1 MSSTN
6 IVNWNGMVLTQEGH
20 TQMEAYHKSFGTS
33 RKQIREV
40 RGQTKGLCALCFGDG
55 PLHRCARCKVV
66 SYCSKECQTKDWQ
79 LHKTACSRTEEST
92 LRVNKIL
99 QIFSASKFLEMQL
112 QTCAVLACDLLD
124 NPQPRKPFILRVDIA
139 VEPVESDDLLDVFDG
154 RPVRTPLPGM
164 VQVNGFMSL
173 PDELLLGGME
183 VWKPIR
189 EGLDEI
195 GEHNVCVGVLQMSK
209 GNNLLNMAPL
219 IVDPIIP
226 NLVRTRPQF
235 ESHNALTGKVE
246 MRPQKLDTVIEFM
259 NNHIRADKAN
269 RLGLRTN
276 MTEPD
281 LQVIRDAAAGRRPSE
296 EDPFGSGYAAWILR
310 RKLATVPEYQKYF
323 IQIPKT

>member
-20 TQMEAYHKSFGTS
+20 AQMEAYHKSCGTS

-40 RGQTKGLCALCFGDG
+40 RGQTKGVCALCFGDG
-55 PLHRCARCKVV
+55 PLHRCAR
-66 SYCSKECQTKDWQ
+66 CQTKDWQ

-112 QTCAVLACDLLD
+112 QTCA
-124 NPQPRKPFILRVDIA
+124 PFIVRVDIA
-139 VEPVESDDLLDVFDG
+139 VEPVESDDLPRRLRW

-246 MRPQKLDTVIEFM
+246 MRPQKLNTVIEFM
-259 NNHIRADKAN
+259 NNHIHSA
-269 RLGLRTN
+269 LRTN

-281 LQVIRDAAAGRRPSE
+281 LQVIRDAATGRRPSE
-296 EDPFGSGYAAWILR
+296 EAPFGSGYAAWILR

>member
-20 TQMEAYHKSFGTS
+20 AQMEAYHKSFGTS

-40 RGQTKGLCALCFGDG
+40 RGQTKG
-55 PLHRCARCKVV
+55 V
-66 SYCSKECQTKDWQ
+66 CSLLWRRQ

-124 NPQPRKPFILRVDIA
+124 NPQPRKPFIVRVDIA

-195 GEHNVCVGVLQMSK
+195 GEHNMSK

-269 RLGLRTN
+269 RLGLLTN

-281 LQVIRDAAAGRRPSE
+281 LQVIRDAATGRRPSE
-296 EDPFGSGYAAWILR
+296 EDPFGSGYASWILR